1 MATEPTGSSQF
12 GSGGATGSGESTR
25 WRRWRYWLMPLMCL
39 SMVTGALWWARG
51 LNGES
56 ESWPGISLTHAEE
69 WVEPSPSHSLPP
81 ADARWQRRELPD
93 SWGVS
98 RPRWNGTVWYRI
110 RFPLVSQG
118 EALAVL
124 VPRVAAEAQ
133 VVLNGS
139 AIGGDADLQVSGSRN
154 INDPLLLRLPTAL
167 LRSEGNELLIRVAG
181 SAGHRAGLSQVQLA
195 PLGPLHDIY
204 AHRQFWQH
212 DGALI
217 SNAISVVAG
226 LLVMLTWVGARRDP
240 LFLLFGLAT
249 VAWAVRNSKLFIN
262 ELPISA
268 DAWSAVVHTGHSWS
282 TVLFC
287 LFVLRYANVRWPRF
301 ERVLWG
307 FAIASSLLALG
318 DSFRDL
324 HQLLRLTI
332 LPSTGILLVMT
343 WLLVRKAW
351 RDGSFEAALLAST
364 QTVLMVLGV
373 RDALLI
379 ADRLPYGS
387 YYISHYIGL
396 LLFLS
401 IAWVLMRRYAQSLGA
416 LEASHGVL
424 QARLA
429 EREAHLRTLFE
440 REQAMESERVTLAER
455 RRILSDMHDGV
466 GGQLVSA
473 LHATRSGQ
481 LDAAALG
488 SVIQECIDE
497 LRLVIDAMEPVER
510 DLVVLLGNFR
520 YRMAPRLKA
529 AGLRIEWAVTPI
541 SDLAWLQPTH
551 MLQVL
556 RVVQECVTNAL
567 KHARASC
574 VRFETVVHVDGDG
587 RQWVQLRIS
596 DDGAG
601 FDAQAVRRGKGL
613 GGMAARAAAM
623 GCVLTVERRAP
634 GTCVCLSMPVH
645 EPMVTAT
652 SSAIATP
659 A

>member
-1 MATEPTGSSQF
+1 MATEAAASSQF
-12 GSGGATGSGESTR
+12 GSGAAHGSFEIIS
-25 WRRWRYWLMPLMCL
+25 WRRWRHWLMPLMCL
-39 SMVTGALWWARG
+39 SMVAGALLWARA
-51 LNGES
+51 LNAES
-56 ESWPGISLTHAEE
+56 ASWPGVALTQAEE
-69 WVEPSPSHSLPP
+69 WVEALPSHGLPA
-81 ADARWQRRELPD
+81 ADARWQRRNLPD
-93 SWGVS
+93 SWGAS
-98 RPRWNGTVWYRI
+98 RPGWNGTVWYRV

-124 VPRVAAEAQ
+124 VPRVAADAQ
-133 VVLNGS
+133 VYLNGS
-139 AIGGDADLQVSGSRN
+139 AIGGDADLHVAGSRN

-167 LRSEGNELLIRVAG
+167 LRSEGNELLFRVAG

-195 PLGPLHDIY
+195 PLAPLHDIY

-226 LLVMLTWVGARRDP
+226 LLVLLTWMGARRDP

-249 VAWAVRNSKLFIN
+249 VAWAVRNSKLFIDA
-262 ELPISA
+262 LPISA
-268 DAWSAVVHTGHSWS
+268 DAWSALVHTGHCWS

-301 ERVLWG
+301 ERLLWG
-307 FAIASSLLALG
+307 FVIVSSLLGLG
-318 DSFRDL
+318 GSFHDVR
-324 HQLLRLTI
+324 QLLRWTI

-351 RDGSFEAALLAST
+351 RDGSVEAALLAST

-429 EREAHLRTLFE
+429 EREAQLRTLFE
-440 REQAMESERVTLAER
+440 REQAMETERVTLAER

-473 LHATRSGQ
+473 LHAARSGQ

-488 SVIQECIDE
+488 GVIQECIDE

-520 YRMAPRLKA
+520 YRMAPRLQA

-541 SDLAWLQPTH
+541 PDLAWLQPTH

-574 VRFETVVHVDGDG
+574 IRVETVVHLDDG

-596 DDGAG
+596 DDGTG
-601 FDAQAVRRGKGL
+601 FDAQAVRPGKGL
-613 GGMAARAAAM
+613 GSMAARAAAM

-634 GTCVCLSMPVH
+634 GTRVCLSMPVH
-645 EPMVTAT
+645 EPHTGSAASAVAT
-652 SSAIATP
+652 LA
-659 A
+659 